1 MDAWVFRY
9 SGTCWRSTIDF
20 VETLL
25 PDGTMMHQMKK
36 ILIYSLAYFPHV
48 GGAEIALSEITKR
61 IPGVAFHMVTMRF
74 SKEEKVIEKIG
85 NITVHRIGNGGSYI
99 SKILFVPRAA
109 SYARRLHQK
118 EHFDTAWGMMSYM
131 VLPLALLRLRGVS
144 VPYIITLQ
152 DGDPFGRVFSRPHIL
167 PFLPLLRYGFRHATK
182 VSVLSAYLAEWARRM
197 GYAGEPV
204 IIPNGAAVQVFAGAM
219 PREVGK
225 KEGEF
230 WLITSSR
237 LVHKNAVDDVI
248 RALVQLPPYVH
259 FLVLGVGNQE
269 DSLRALARELK
280 VEQRVHFKGYVPHAE
295 LPGYLHACDAFVR
308 PSRSEG
314 FGSSF
319 VEAMAAG
326 LPVIATQEGGIAD
339 FLFDARRN
347 PEHPSTGFAVDH
359 DVPEQIANAV
369 KEIMTDPK
377 KVQMIRENAFTLVR
391 EKYDWDGIARQA
403 EALFATIRI

>member
-1 MDAWVFRY
+1 MK
-9 SGTCWRSTIDF
+9 
-20 VETLL
+20 
-25 PDGTMMHQMKK
+25 HQMKK
-36 ILIYSLAYFPHV
+36 TLIFSLTYFPRV

-61 IPGVAFHMVTMRF
+61 ISDIDFHMITMRF
-74 SKEEKVIEKIG
+74 AGEEKAIEKIG
-85 NITVHRIGNGGSYI
+85 NITVHRIGDGGSYL

-109 SYARRLHQK
+109 AYARYLHQK
-118 EHFDTAWGMMSYM
+118 ERFDVAWAMMSYM
-131 VLPLALLRLRGVS
+131 VLPLVLLRARGVRL
-144 VPYIITLQ
+144 PYVVTLQ
-152 DGDPFGRVFSRPHIL
+152 DGDPFERVFMRPHIL
-167 PFLPLLRYGFRHATK
+167 PFLPFLRYGFRHATK
-182 VSVLSAYLAEWARRM
+182 VSVLSVYLAEWARRM
-197 GYAGEPV
+197 SYPGEPTV
-204 IIPNGAAVQVFAGAM
+204 IPNGAAVKTFAGAM

-230 WLITSSR
+230 WLVTSSR
-237 LVHKNAVDDVI
+237 LVYKNAVDDVI

-259 FLVLGVGNQE
+259 FLVLGVGGQE
-269 DSLRALARELK
+269 NDLRILARELK
-280 VEQRVHFKGYVPHAE
+280 VDQRVHFKGYVPHAE
-295 LPGYLHACDAFVR
+295 LPNYLHACDAFVR

-347 PEHPSTGFAVDH
+347 PERAPTGFAVDR

-369 KEIMTDPK
+369 KEVMTDPK

-391 EKYDWDGIARQA
+391 EKYDWDGIAQQT
-403 EALFATIRI
+403 EALFGTIGT